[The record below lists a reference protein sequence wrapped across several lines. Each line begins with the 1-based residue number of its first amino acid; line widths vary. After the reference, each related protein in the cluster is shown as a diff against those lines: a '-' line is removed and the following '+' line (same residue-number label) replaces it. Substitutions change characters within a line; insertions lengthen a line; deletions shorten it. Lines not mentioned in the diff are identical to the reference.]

1 MTAGKRQG
9 KKARRQGEDL
19 SDLHHYCSKKSMRQ
33 ENMIELAKGKGKG
46 KGKGN
51 DAATFS
57 KGFPSLLY

>member
-1 MTAGKRQG
+1 MTAGKQQG
-9 KKARRQGEDL
+9 KKARREDL
-19 SDLHHYCSKKSMRQ
+19 SGLHHYGSRKTRRQ
-33 ENMIELAKGKGKG
+33 GNMIELAKG